1 MSGNGEPESTDSL
14 KQFGAVLKAFRER
27 AEMTQEALAR
37 RVQFSPATVASIEQG
52 RRLPP
57 PRFIERAEEVL
68 DAFGALK
75 ASARYLARHPGLAA
89 WFRQWAQL
97 EERAISMGTYECRMI
112 PGLLQTET
120 YARTLFG
127 SLVPPLDD
135 EQIEAQLT
143 ARLER
148 QKLLRERPNTTF
160 SFILEEG
167 LFVRSTGGMSVT
179 RELVEHVSECAKL
192 RNLEIQIMPL
202 VQEVHAGLGGPMQL
216 LETPENRWFGYSE
229 GQRSGQ
235 VISDPKEVSVL
246 QRRYATMRSQA
257 LSPTESVSLLKQ
269 MRGAL

>member
-97 EERAISMGTYECRMI
+97 EERAISLDTYECRMI
-112 PGLLQTET
+112 PGLLQTEA

-127 SLVPPLDD
+127 EPACHLWTTSRSRPRSPPVWNGRSYCG
-135 EQIEAQLT
+135 T
-143 ARLER
+143 
-148 QKLLRERPNTTF
+148 RPNTTF
-160 SFILEEG
+160 SFILEEHSSCG
-167 LFVRSTGGMSVT
+167 STGGVSVT
-179 RELVEHVSECAKL
+179 RELVEHVLECSRSCGTWKSRSCRWSKRSTPGWTVPCSSWRPRRTVVRLL
-192 RNLEIQIMPL
+192 RRP
-202 VQEVHAGLGGPMQL
+202 A
-216 LETPENRWFGYSE
+216 
-229 GQRSGQ
+229 QRP
-235 VISDPKEVSVL
+235 SDL
-246 QRRYATMRSQA
+246 
-257 LSPTESVSLLKQ
+257 
-269 MRGAL
+269 